1 MRVIRPFLRSFGS
14 LLASHGATFGHLW
27 CKIRIHVVISRSL
40 CAKFTDKNNT
50 FCRVSC
56 SHNICIFRTNP
67 FVGSKRKKSDFLNSP
82 SGLTPV
88 FFETTAKIRGKYE
101 QSKHVVLY
109 ARARQY
115 LHNFAPKGHKIKLET
130 SQSLVKSRKES
141 EKHAKSLAETRDLA
155 QKKAANA
162 SNAYRQQLIVCFFGV
177 ISPYLL
183 FE

>member
-1 MRVIRPFLRSFGS
+1 MTQHLGICGIKTYHCGMNYCP
-14 LLASHGATFGHLW
+14 LW
-27 CKIRIHVVISRSL
+27 CKIRIHVVISRPL

-56 SHNICIFRTNP
+56 RYNICIFRTNP
-67 FVGSKRKKSDFLNSP
+67 FVGPKRKKSDFLNSP

-88 FFETTAKIRGKYE
+88 FFETTAKIKGKYE
-101 QSKHVVLY
+101 QSKLVVMY
-109 ARARQY
+109 ARERQY

-130 SQSLVKSRKES
+130 SQSLVKSRKEA
-141 EKHAKSLAETRDLA
+141 EKHAKSLAETRNLA

-162 SNAYRQQLIVCFFGV
+162 SNAYSQQLIGCFLGV